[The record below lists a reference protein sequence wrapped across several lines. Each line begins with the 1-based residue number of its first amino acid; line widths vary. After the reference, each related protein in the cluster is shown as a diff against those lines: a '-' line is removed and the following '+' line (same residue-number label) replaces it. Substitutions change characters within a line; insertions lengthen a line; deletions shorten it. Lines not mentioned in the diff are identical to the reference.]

1 MDAEELRQRLTLLV
15 AETPVH
21 QCWTL
26 STVHLLKLVEDVQKA
41 EREACAK
48 VLDQMQANDRWSN
61 YYGVA
66 ASAIRARGEA

>member
-1 MDAEELRQRLTLLV
+1 MNRFDELVNDHTRMGDSGEV
-15 AETPVH
+15 IF
-21 QCWTL
+21 
-26 STVHLLKLVEDVQKA
+26 SSYDHLLEFVQEIRA
-41 EREACAK
+41 DEREACAK